1 MNTSIAILVLF
12 VIRLAIPVVAL
23 FIIGEWLSKLEDVS
37 AFPRNNGISDDA
49 DYNFE
54 KVLQ

>member
-12 VIRLAIPVVAL
+12 VIRLAIPVVVL

-37 AFPRNNGISDDA
+37 AFPRENGIPDDVV
-49 DYNFE
+49 YFE
-54 KVLQ
+54 RVLQ